1 MGLSHLGTVTP
12 QSSGLRLGRPFTA
25 SPGPC
30 SRDHSGEPLEHCFPH
45 HPLVARVATATAVA
59 ESSPTAGLHFSLV
72 QTLQLPLHNKNCF
85 PPLFHSGTS
94 ARWAGLSLH
103 FKDEIKALERKY
115 LVQGQAIRDGELR
128 HSGFS
133 RILSTLP
140 HTSMQLEERI

>member
-1 MGLSHLGTVTP
+1 MTP
-12 QSSGLRLGRPFTA
+12 KSSGLRLGRPFTA

-30 SRDHSGEPLEHCFPH
+30 SRDHSGEPLEQCFPH
-45 HPLVARVATATAVA
+45 HPLVARVARATAVA
-59 ESSPTAGLHFSLV
+59 ESCPPAGLRFSLV
-72 QTLQLPLHNKNCF
+72 QSLHLPLHNKNCF
-85 PPLFHSGTS
+85 LLLFHWGTS

-115 LVQGQAIRDGELR
+115 LVHRELR

-140 HTSMQLEERI
+140 HTSMQLEERIQQQGRTKEGQFG